1 MCGIVGTAS
10 RNLKIDTKQL
20 SIMRDTMCHR
30 GPDDAGL
37 WFEPEG
43 GVGLA
48 HRRLSIIDLSQAG
61 HQPMTDINEQFWI
74 VFNGEI
80 YNYRRLRE
88 KLKSMNLRFRTNS
101 DTEIILQAYKA
112 WGENCLEKL
121 NGMFAFALYDKL
133 KKRLFIA
140 RDRTGQKPLFYYH
153 SKDRLTFA
161 SELKAL
167 MADQAL
173 PRELDLESLNFYL
186 AYGYI
191 PGEMCILKG
200 IHKLPPGHMMT
211 YDVETDQLTIRQYW
225 QLPTF
230 TETKTTNTNELAD
243 RFQELLRDSVR
254 LRLIADVPVGIL
266 LSGGIDSSL
275 VTAMAVEVASK
286 PIKTF
291 TISFPGH
298 DKYDERSYARLVAS
312 HFGTDHTEL
321 EMEPTS
327 IDVLSDLAKQF
338 DEPIA
343 DSSMVPTYLISRLIR
358 QHATVALGGDGGDE
372 LFGGYPHHCWVQHQN
387 RLRYFTP
394 SPLRSL
400 MFKAASKLLPAGFKG
415 RNYILGC
422 LSELPF
428 SIAQINVYF
437 DTMMRQRLLNPVWS
451 EANSKQT
458 SPEFYKAGLC
468 VSTGTPLQM
477 ATSVDFLT
485 YLPEDILVKVDRAS
499 MLTSLEIRSPYLDH
513 RIIEFAFRQVPDK
526 LRATINKRKI
536 LPCRLAKDLLPKQLD
551 LKRKQGFTIPLHQ
564 WFKGSWGTYFEQILQ
579 ETDSNLF
586 DQNIIRQLIKY
597 QRKGFSNSQR
607 LFALVIFEL
616 WRSNYGIRYN

>member
-10 RNLKIDTKQL
+10 RNLKINAKLL

-37 WFEPEG
+37 WYDPKG
-43 GVGLA
+43 RVGLG
-48 HRRLSIIDLSQAG
+48 HRRLSIIDLTQAG
-61 HQPMTDINEQFWI
+61 HQPMTDINEQFCI

-80 YNYRRLRE
+80 YNYRRLRN
-88 KLKSMNLRFRTNS
+88 KLISKGLRFRTNS
-101 DTEIILQAYKA
+101 DTEIILQAYQA
-112 WGENCLEKL
+112 WGENCLARL
-121 NGMFAFALYDKL
+121 NGMFAFALYDKS

-140 RDRTGQKPLFYYH
+140 RDRAGQKPLFYYH
-153 SKDRLTFA
+153 SNGRLTFA

-167 MADQAL
+167 MADPTF
-173 PRELDLESLNFYL
+173 PRELNLEALNFYL

-211 YDVETDQLTIRQYW
+211 YDVEIDHLMVRQYW
-225 QLPTF
+225 RLPTY
-230 TETKTTNTNELAD
+230 TQTNTTDVGELVS

-275 VTAMAVEVASK
+275 VTAMAAEVASK
-286 PIKTF
+286 PVKTF

-298 DKYDERSYARLVAS
+298 DKYDEGPHARLVAS

-321 EMEPTS
+321 EAEPTS
-327 IDVLSDLAKQF
+327 IEVLSDLAKQY

-372 LFGGYPHHCWVQHQN
+372 LFGGYPHHCWVQQQKY
-387 RLRYFTP
+387 LRYFTP
-394 SPLRSL
+394 HPLRAL
-400 MFKAASKLLPAGFKG
+400 MYRAAGKLLPPGLKG

-422 LSELPF
+422 LSELPY
-428 SIAQINVYF
+428 SIAQVNIYF
-437 DTMMRQRLLNPVWS
+437 DAGMRRRLLAPVWS
-451 EANSKQT
+451 EANLGRM
-458 SPEFYKAGLC
+458 SPESYKAARC
-468 VSTGTPLQM
+468 DSTGTPLQL

-499 MLTSLEIRSPYLDH
+499 MLTSLEVRSPYLDH
-513 RIIEFAFRQVPDK
+513 RIIEFAFQQVPDNFRAG
-526 LRATINKRKI
+526 LRERKI
-536 LPCRLAKDLLPKQLD
+536 LPCRLAKSLLPKQLD
-551 LKRKQGFTIPLHQ
+551 LKRKQGFTMPLHQ
-564 WFKGSWGTYFEQILQ
+564 WFKGSWGTYFEQVLR
-579 ETDSNLF
+579 EADSNLF
-586 DQNIIRQLIKY
+586 DQTVIRQLIDY
-597 QRKGFSNSQR
+597 QRRGFLNSQR
-607 LFALVIFEL
+607 LFTLVIFEL
-616 WRSNYGIRYN
+616 WRRHYGIQYS

>member
-10 RNLKIDTKQL
+10 QNIKIDAKLL
-20 SIMRDTMCHR
+20 SIMRDTMHHR

-37 WFEPEG
+37 WFDSKG

-61 HQPMTDINEQFWI
+61 HQPMTDINEQFCI

-80 YNYRRLRE
+80 YNYRRLRD
-88 KLKSMNLRFRTNS
+88 KLISMGLSFRTNS
-101 DTEIILQAYKA
+101 DTEIILQAYQA
-112 WGENCLEKL
+112 WGENCLERL
-121 NGMFAFALYDKL
+121 NGMFAFALYDKS

-153 SKDRLTFA
+153 SNGRLTFA

-167 MADQAL
+167 MEDPAF
-173 PRELDLESLNFYL
+173 PRELDLEALNFYL

-191 PGEMCILKG
+191 PGKMCILKG
-200 IHKLPPGHMMT
+200 VYKLPPGHMMT
-211 YDVETDQLTIRQYW
+211 YDVETDQLMIRQYW
-225 QLPTF
+225 RLPTF
-230 TETKTTNTNELAD
+230 IETNATDVTELVS
-243 RFQELLRDSVR
+243 RFQELLKDSVR

-286 PIKTF
+286 PVKTF

-298 DKYDERSYARLVAS
+298 DRYDERPYARLVAS

-327 IDVLSDLAKQF
+327 IDVLSDLAKQY

-372 LFGGYPHHCWVQHQN
+372 LFGGYPHHCWVQHQKH
-387 RLRYFTP
+387 LRYFAP
-394 SPLRSL
+394 HPLRPL
-400 MFKAASKLLPAGFKG
+400 MFKAAGKLIPPGFKG
-415 RNYILGC
+415 RNYILGS
-422 LSELPF
+422 LSELPY
-428 SIAQINVYF
+428 SIAQINTYF
-437 DTMMRQRLLNPVWS
+437 DPGMRQRLLAPVWS
-451 EANSKQT
+451 KANLGQT
-458 SPEFYKAGLC
+458 SPESYKAALC
-468 VSTGTPLQM
+468 DSTDTPLQM

-513 RIIEFAFRQVPDK
+513 RMIEFAFRQVPDNF
-526 LRATINKRKI
+526 RATLRKRKI
-536 LPCRLAKDLLPKQLD
+536 LPCLLAKSLLPKQLD
-551 LKRKQGFTIPLHQ
+551 LKRKQGFTMPLHQ
-564 WFKGSWGTYFEQILQ
+564 WFKGNWGTYFEQVLR
-579 ETDSNLF
+579 EADSSLF
-586 DQNIIRQLIKY
+586 DQTVIRQLINY
-597 QRKGFSNSQR
+597 QRRGFLNSQR

-616 WRSNYGIRYN
+616 WRRNYGIRYN

>member
-10 RNLKIDTKQL
+10 QKFKIDSKLL
-20 SIMRDTMCHR
+20 SIMRDTMRHR

-37 WFEPEG
+37 WFDSKG
-43 GVGLA
+43 CVGLA
-48 HRRLSIIDLSQAG
+48 HRRLSIIDLSQSG
-61 HQPMTDINEQFWI
+61 HQPMTDINDQFCI

-80 YNYRRLRE
+80 YNYRRLRD
-88 KLKSMNLRFRTNS
+88 KLISMDFRFRTNS
-101 DTEIILQAYKA
+101 DTEIILQAYQA

-121 NGMFAFALYDKL
+121 NGMFAFALYDKS

-153 SKDRLTFA
+153 SNGRLVFA

-167 MADQAL
+167 MADPAF
-173 PRELDLESLNFYL
+173 PRELDLEALNFYL

-191 PGEMCILKG
+191 PGNMCILKG
-200 IHKLPPGHMMT
+200 VYKLPPGHMMT
-211 YDVETDQLTIRQYW
+211 YNVETDQLMVRQYW
-225 QLPTF
+225 RLPTF
-230 TETKTTNTNELAD
+230 IETNTTDVSELVS

-286 PIKTF
+286 PVKTF

-298 DKYDERSYARLVAS
+298 DKYDERPYARLVAS

-327 IDVLSDLAKQF
+327 IDVLSDLAKQY

-372 LFGGYPHHCWVQHQN
+372 LFGGYPHHCWVQQQKH
-387 RLRYFTP
+387 LRYFAPP
-394 SPLRSL
+394 SLRPL
-400 MFKAASKLLPAGFKG
+400 MCKAAGKLLPPGLKG

-422 LSELPF
+422 LSELPYN
-428 SIAQINVYF
+428 IAQVNTYF
-437 DTMMRQRLLNPVWS
+437 DAGMRQRLLAPVWS
-451 EANSKQT
+451 KANLGQT
-458 SPEFYKAGLC
+458 SPESYKAALC
-468 VSTGTPLQM
+468 DSTSTPLQM

-513 RIIEFAFRQVPDK
+513 RIIEFAFRQVPDNF
-526 LRATINKRKI
+526 RATLRKRKI
-536 LPCRLAKDLLPKQLD
+536 LPCRLAKSLLPKQLD
-551 LKRKQGFTIPLHQ
+551 LKRKQGFTMPLHQ
-564 WFKGSWGTYFEQILQ
+564 WFKGSWGTYFEQVLR
-579 ETDSNLF
+579 EADSSLF
-586 DQNIIRQLIKY
+586 DQTVIRQLINY
-597 QRKGFSNSQR
+597 QRRGFLNSQR

-616 WRSNYGIRYN
+616 WRRHYGIRYN

>member
-1 MCGIVGTAS
+1 MAFK
-10 RNLKIDTKQL
+10 NLKIDAKLL
-20 SIMRDTMCHR
+20 SIMRDTMIHR

-43 GVGLA
+43 HVGLA

-61 HQPMTDINEQFWI
+61 HQPMTDINEQFCI

-80 YNYRRLRE
+80 YNYRRLRD
-88 KLKSMNLRFRTNS
+88 KLKLMGHNFRTNS
-101 DTEIILQAYKA
+101 DTEIILQAYHA

-121 NGMFAFALYDKL
+121 NGMFAFALYDKS

-140 RDRTGQKPLFYYH
+140 RDRAGQKPLFYYH
-153 SKDRLTFA
+153 SKGRLTFA

-167 MADQAL
+167 MANPDL
-173 PRELDLESLNFYL
+173 PRVLNLESLNFYL

-191 PGEMCILKG
+191 PGKMCILKG
-200 IHKLPPGHMMT
+200 IYKLPPGHMMT
-211 YDVETDQLTIRQYW
+211 YDVETDQLTTKQYW
-225 QLPTF
+225 KLPTF
-230 TETKTTNTNELAD
+230 NETNTTDTSELVD
-243 RFQELLRDSVR
+243 RFQELLKDSVR

-286 PIKTF
+286 PVKTF
-291 TISFPGH
+291 TISFPRH
-298 DKYDERSYARLVAS
+298 EKYDERPYARLVAS

-327 IDVLSDLAKQF
+327 IDVISDLSKQY

-387 RLRYFTP
+387 RLRCFTP
-394 SPLRSL
+394 SLLRPL
-400 MFKAASKLLPAGFKG
+400 MFKAASKLLPAGLKG
-415 RNYILGC
+415 RNYIMGC

-428 SIAQINVYF
+428 SIAQINIYF
-437 DTMMRQRLLNPVWS
+437 DTIMRQRLLNPVWS
-451 EANSKQT
+451 EANLSST
-458 SPEFYKAGLC
+458 SPEFYKADLC
-468 VSTGTPLQM
+468 VSAGTPLQM

-485 YLPEDILVKVDRAS
+485 YLTEDILVKVDRAS

-513 RIIEFAFRQVPDK
+513 RIIEFAFRQVPDN
-526 LRATINKRKI
+526 LRATLHKRKI
-536 LPCRLAKDLLPKQLD
+536 LPCRLAESLLPKQLD
-551 LKRKQGFTIPLHQ
+551 LKRKQGFTMPLHQ
-564 WFKGSWGTYFEQILQ
+564 WFKGRWGTYFEEVLR
-579 ETDSNLF
+579 EADSSLF
-586 DQNIIRQLIKY
+586 DQTVIRQLINY
-597 QRKGFSNSQR
+597 QKRGFLNSQR

-616 WRSNYGIRYN
+616 WRRNYRIRIN

>member
-10 RNLKIDTKQL
+10 KNIKIDAKLL

-37 WFEPEG
+37 WFDLKG
-43 GVGLA
+43 RVGLA

-61 HQPMTDINEQFWI
+61 HQPMADINDQFSI

-88 KLKSMNLRFRTNS
+88 KLLSMDLSFRTNS
-101 DTEIILQAYKA
+101 DTEIILQSYQA
-112 WGENCLEKL
+112 WGENCLDRL
-121 NGMFAFALYDKL
+121 NGMFAFALYDKS

-153 SKDRLTFA
+153 SNGKFAFA

-167 MADQAL
+167 MADPAF
-173 PRELDLESLNFYL
+173 PRVLDLEALNFYL

-191 PGEMCILKG
+191 PGNMCILKG
-200 IHKLPPGHMMT
+200 VHKLPPGHMMT
-211 YDVETDQLTIRQYW
+211 YNVETDQLMIRQYW
-225 QLPTF
+225 KLPTF
-230 TETKTTNTNELAD
+230 TETNTTDISELTS
-243 RFQELLRDSVR
+243 RFQELLKDSVR

-275 VTAMAVEVASK
+275 VTAMAVEVSSRQV
-286 PIKTF
+286 KTF

-298 DKYDERSYARLVAS
+298 DKYDERPYARLVAS

-327 IDVLSDLAKQF
+327 IDVLSDLAKQY

-387 RLRYFTP
+387 RLRCFTP
-394 SPLRSL
+394 QPLRPL
-400 MFKAASKLLPAGFKG
+400 MYKAAGKLLPPGLKG

-422 LSELPF
+422 LSELPY
-428 SIAQINVYF
+428 SIAQINTYF
-437 DTMMRQRLLNPVWS
+437 DAGMRQRLLAPVWS
-451 EANSKQT
+451 KANLGQT
-458 SPEFYKAGLC
+458 SPESYKAALC
-468 VSTGTPLQM
+468 DSTATPLQM

-513 RIIEFAFRQVPDK
+513 RIIEFAFRQVPDNF
-526 LRATINKRKI
+526 RATLRKRKI
-536 LPCRLAKDLLPKQLD
+536 IPCRLAKSLLPKELD
-551 LKRKQGFTIPLHQ
+551 LKRKQGFTMPLHQ
-564 WFKGSWGTYFEQILQ
+564 WFKGSWGTYFEQVLR
-579 ETDSNLF
+579 EADSSLF
-586 DQNIIRQLIKY
+586 DQTVIRQLINY
-597 QRKGFSNSQR
+597 QRRGFLNSQR

-616 WRSNYGIRYN
+616 WRRNYGIRYN

>member
-10 RNLKIDTKQL
+10 QKIKIDAKL
-20 SIMRDTMCHR
+20 LMIMRDTMCHR

-37 WFEPEG
+37 WLDPKG
-43 GVGLA
+43 CVGLA

-61 HQPMTDINEQFWI
+61 HQPMIDINDQFCI

-80 YNYRRLRE
+80 YNYRRLRD
-88 KLKSMNLRFRTNS
+88 KLISMGLSFRTNS
-101 DTEIILQAYKA
+101 DTEIILQAYQA

-121 NGMFAFALYDKL
+121 NGMFAFALYDKS

-153 SKDRLTFA
+153 SNVRLTFA

-167 MADQAL
+167 MEDPAF
-173 PRELDLESLNFYL
+173 PRELDLEALNFYL

-191 PGEMCILKG
+191 PGNMCILKG
-200 IHKLPPGHMMT
+200 VYKLPPGHMMT
-211 YDVETDQLTIRQYW
+211 YNVETDRLIIRQYW
-225 QLPTF
+225 RLPTS
-230 TETKTTNTNELAD
+230 TQTNAADAGELVS
-243 RFQELLRDSVR
+243 RFQELLKDSVR

-286 PIKTF
+286 PVKTF

-298 DKYDERSYARLVAS
+298 DRYDERPYARLVAS

-327 IDVLSDLAKQF
+327 IDVLSDLAKQY

-387 RLRYFTP
+387 RLRCFTP
-394 SPLRSL
+394 HPLRPL
-400 MFKAASKLLPAGFKG
+400 MYKAAGKLFPPGLKG

-422 LSELPF
+422 LSELPY
-428 SIAQINVYF
+428 SIAQVNTYF
-437 DTMMRQRLLNPVWS
+437 DAGLRQRLLAPVWS
-451 EANSKQT
+451 KANLAQT
-458 SPEFYKAGLC
+458 SPESYKAALC
-468 VSTGTPLQM
+468 DSTGTPLQM

-513 RIIEFAFRQVPDK
+513 RMIEFAFRQVPDN
-526 LRATINKRKI
+526 LRATLRKRKI
-536 LPCRLAKDLLPKQLD
+536 LPCRLAKNLLPKQLD
-551 LKRKQGFTIPLHQ
+551 LKRKQGFTMPLHQ
-564 WFKGSWGTYFEQILQ
+564 WFKGSWGTYFEQVLR
-579 ETDSNLF
+579 EADNNLF
-586 DQNIIRQLIKY
+586 DQTVIHQLINY
-597 QRKGFSNSQR
+597 QRRGFLNSQR

-616 WRSNYGIRYN
+616 WRRNYGIRYN

>member
-10 RNLKIDTKQL
+10 KNIKIDAKLL

-37 WFEPEG
+37 WFDPKG
-43 GVGLA
+43 RVGLA
-48 HRRLSIIDLSQAG
+48 HRRLSIIDLSQTG
-61 HQPMTDINEQFWI
+61 HQPMTDINEQFCI

-80 YNYRRLRE
+80 YNYRRLRD
-88 KLKSMNLRFRTNS
+88 KLISMDLSFRTNS
-101 DTEIILQAYKA
+101 DTEIILQAYQA

-121 NGMFAFALYDKL
+121 NGMFAFALYDKS
-133 KKRLFIA
+133 KKHLFIA

-153 SKDRLTFA
+153 SNGRLAFA
-161 SELKAL
+161 SELKAF
-167 MADQAL
+167 MADPAF
-173 PRELDLESLNFYL
+173 PRELDLEALNFYL

-191 PGEMCILKG
+191 PGNMCILKRVY
-200 IHKLPPGHMMT
+200 KLPPGHMMT
-211 YDVETDQLTIRQYW
+211 YEVETDQLTIRQYW
-225 QLPTF
+225 SLPTF
-230 TETKTTNTNELAD
+230 IETNTTDVSELAS

-286 PIKTF
+286 PVKTF

-298 DKYDERSYARLVAS
+298 DKYDERPYARLVAS

-327 IDVLSDLAKQF
+327 IDVLSDLAKQY

-387 RLRYFTP
+387 CLRYFAP
-394 SPLRSL
+394 PPLRSL
-400 MFKAASKLLPAGFKG
+400 MYKAAGKFLPPGFKG

-422 LSELPF
+422 LSELPY
-428 SIAQINVYF
+428 SIAQVNTYF
-437 DTMMRQRLLNPVWS
+437 DAGMRQRLLAPVWS
-451 EANSKQT
+451 KANLGKM
-458 SPEFYKAGLC
+458 SPEFYKVALC
-468 VSTGTPLQM
+468 DSTGTPLQM

-513 RIIEFAFRQVPDK
+513 RIIEFAFQQVPDK
-526 LRATINKRKI
+526 FRATLRKRKI
-536 LPCRLAKDLLPKQLD
+536 LPCHLAKSLLPKQLD
-551 LKRKQGFTIPLHQ
+551 LKRKQGFTMPLHQ
-564 WFKGSWGTYFEQILQ
+564 WFKGSWGTYFEQVLR
-579 ETDSNLF
+579 EADSSLF
-586 DQNIIRQLIKY
+586 DQTIIRQLIDY
-597 QRKGFSNSQR
+597 QRLGFLNSQR

-616 WRSNYGIRYN
+616 WRRNYGIRYN

>member
-1 MCGIVGTAS
+1 MCGIVGIAS
-10 RNLKIDTKQL
+10 RNIKVEEKLL

-37 WFEPEG
+37 WFDSKG
-43 GVGLA
+43 RVGLA

-61 HQPMTDINEQFWI
+61 HQPMTDINNQFCI

-80 YNYRRLRE
+80 YNYRRLRD
-88 KLKSMNLRFRTNS
+88 KLISMGLSFRTNS

-112 WGENCLEKL
+112 WGENCLERL
-121 NGMFAFALYDKL
+121 NGMFAFALYDKS

-153 SKDRLTFA
+153 SNGRLAFA

-167 MADQAL
+167 MADPAF
-173 PRELDLESLNFYL
+173 PRELDLEALNFYL

-191 PGEMCILKG
+191 PGKMCILKG
-200 IHKLPPGHMMT
+200 IYKLPPGHMMT
-211 YDVETDQLTIRQYW
+211 YDVETDQLMIRQYW
-225 QLPTF
+225 RLPTF
-230 TETKTTNTNELAD
+230 METNATDVNELVS

-275 VTAMAVEVASK
+275 VTAMAVEVASR
-286 PIKTF
+286 PVKTF

-298 DKYDERSYARLVAS
+298 GKYDERPYARLVAS

-327 IDVLSDLAKQF
+327 IDVLSDLAKQY

-372 LFGGYPHHCWVQHQN
+372 LFGGYPHHSWVQHQN

-394 SPLRSL
+394 HPLRPL
-400 MFKAASKLLPAGFKG
+400 MYKVAGKLLPPGLKG

-422 LSELPF
+422 LSELPY
-428 SIAQINVYF
+428 SIAQVNTYF
-437 DTMMRQRLLNPVWS
+437 DAGMRQRLLAPVWS
-451 EANSKQT
+451 EANLGNM
-458 SPEFYKAGLC
+458 SPEFYKAALC
-468 VSTGTPLQM
+468 DSTATPLQM

-513 RIIEFAFRQVPDK
+513 RIIEFAFRQVPDNF
-526 LRATINKRKI
+526 RATLRKRKI
-536 LPCRLAKDLLPKQLD
+536 LPCLLAKSLLPTQLD
-551 LKRKQGFTIPLHQ
+551 LKRKQGFTMPLHQ
-564 WFKGSWGTYFEQILQ
+564 WFKGSWGTYFEQVLR
-579 ETDSNLF
+579 EADSSLF
-586 DQNIIRQLIKY
+586 DQTVIRQLINY
-597 QRKGFSNSQR
+597 QRRGFLNSQR

-616 WRSNYGIRYN
+616 WRRNYGIRYN

>member
-1 MCGIVGTAS
+1 MCGIVGIAS
-10 RNLKIDTKQL
+10 QKMKIDTKLL
-20 SIMRDTMCHR
+20 SIMRDTMRHR

-37 WFEPEG
+37 WFDPKG
-43 GVGLA
+43 CVGLA
-48 HRRLSIIDLSQAG
+48 HRRLSIIDLSKTG
-61 HQPMTDINEQFWI
+61 HQPMTEIHDQFCI

-80 YNYRRLRE
+80 YNYRRLRD
-88 KLKSMNLRFRTNS
+88 KLISMGLSFRTNS
-101 DTEIILQAYKA
+101 DTEIILQAYQA
-112 WGENCLEKL
+112 WGENCLERL
-121 NGMFAFALYDKL
+121 NGMFAFALYDKS
-133 KKRLFIA
+133 KKQLFIV

-153 SKDRLTFA
+153 SNGRLAFA

-167 MADQAL
+167 MADPAF
-173 PRELDLESLNFYL
+173 PRELDIKALNFYL

-191 PGEMCILKG
+191 PGNMCILKG
-200 IHKLPPGHMMT
+200 VHKLPPGHMMT
-211 YDVETDQLTIRQYW
+211 YNVETDQLIIRQYW
-225 QLPTF
+225 RLPTF
-230 TETKTTNTNELAD
+230 IETNATDISELAS
-243 RFQELLRDSVR
+243 RFHELLRDSVR
-254 LRLIADVPVGIL
+254 LRLSADVPVGIL

-298 DKYDERSYARLVAS
+298 DKYDERPYARLVAS

-327 IDVLSDLAKQF
+327 KDVLSDLAKQY

-387 RLRYFTP
+387 RLRYLAP
-394 SPLRSL
+394 PPLRPL
-400 MFKAASKLLPAGFKG
+400 MRKAAGKLLPPGLKG

-422 LSELPF
+422 LSELPY
-428 SIAQINVYF
+428 SIAQVNTYF
-437 DTMMRQRLLNPVWS
+437 DAGMRQRLLAPVWS
-451 EANSKQT
+451 EANLGET
-458 SPEFYKAGLC
+458 SPESYKAALC
-468 VSTGTPLQM
+468 DSTGTPLQM

-485 YLPEDILVKVDRAS
+485 FLPEDILVKVDRAS

-513 RIIEFAFRQVPDK
+513 RIVDFAFRQVPDK
-526 LRATINKRKI
+526 FRATLRKRKI
-536 LPCRLAKDLLPKQLD
+536 LPCHFAKGLLPKQLD
-551 LKRKQGFTIPLHQ
+551 LKRKQGFTMPLHQ
-564 WFKGSWGTYFEQILQ
+564 WFKGSWGTYFEQVLQ
-579 ETDSNLF
+579 EADSSLF
-586 DQNIIRQLIKY
+586 DQKVIRQLINY
-597 QRKGFSNSQR
+597 QRWGFLNSQR

-616 WRSNYGIRYN
+616 WRRNYGIQLN

>member
-10 RNLKIDTKQL
+10 QNIKVDEKLL

-37 WFEPEG
+37 WFDLKG
-43 GVGLA
+43 RVGLA

-61 HQPMTDINEQFWI
+61 HQPMTDINDQFSI

-88 KLKSMNLRFRTNS
+88 KLISMGLSFRTNS
-101 DTEIILQAYKA
+101 DTEIILQAYQA
-112 WGENCLEKL
+112 WGENCLERL
-121 NGMFAFALYDKL
+121 NGMFAFALYDKS

-153 SKDRLTFA
+153 SNGRLTFA

-167 MADQAL
+167 MADPAF
-173 PRELDLESLNFYL
+173 PRELDLEALNFYL

-191 PGEMCILKG
+191 PGNMCILKG
-200 IHKLPPGHMMT
+200 VYKLPPGHMMT
-211 YDVETDQLTIRQYW
+211 YNVETDQLMIRQYW
-225 QLPTF
+225 RLPTF
-230 TETKTTNTNELAD
+230 IETNATDVSELVS

-286 PIKTF
+286 PVKTF

-298 DKYDERSYARLVAS
+298 DKYDERPYARLVAS

-327 IDVLSDLAKQF
+327 IDVLSDLANQY

-387 RLRYFTP
+387 RLRYFIP
-394 SPLRSL
+394 HPLRPL
-400 MFKAASKLLPAGFKG
+400 MYKAAGRLLPPGLKG

-422 LSELPF
+422 LSELPY
-428 SIAQINVYF
+428 SIAQVNIYF
-437 DTMMRQRLLNPVWS
+437 DAGMRQRLLAPVWS
-451 EANSKQT
+451 KANLGQT
-458 SPEFYKAGLC
+458 SPESYKAALC
-468 VSTGTPLQM
+468 DSTGTPLQM

-513 RIIEFAFRQVPDK
+513 RMIEFAFRQVPDNFK
-526 LRATINKRKI
+526 ATLRKRKI
-536 LPCRLAKDLLPKQLD
+536 LPCLLAKSLLPKQLD
-551 LKRKQGFTIPLHQ
+551 LKRKQGFTMPLHQ
-564 WFKGSWGTYFEQILQ
+564 WFKGNWGTYFEQVLR
-579 ETDSNLF
+579 EADSSLF
-586 DQNIIRQLIKY
+586 DQTVIRQLINY
-597 QRKGFSNSQR
+597 QRRGFLNSQR

-616 WRSNYGIRYN
+616 WRRNYGIRYN

>member
-10 RNLKIDTKQL
+10 QNIKVDEKLL

-37 WFEPEG
+37 WFDPKG

-61 HQPMTDINEQFWI
+61 HQPMTDIKDQFCI

-80 YNYRRLRE
+80 YNYRRLRD
-88 KLKSMNLRFRTNS
+88 KLISMGFHFQTNS
-101 DTEIILQAYKA
+101 DTEIILQAYQA
-112 WGENCLEKL
+112 WGENCLERL
-121 NGMFAFALYDKL
+121 NGMFAFALYDKS

-140 RDRTGQKPLFYYH
+140 RDRTGQKPLFYYQ
-153 SKDRLTFA
+153 SNGRLVFA

-167 MADQAL
+167 MADPAF
-173 PRELDLESLNFYL
+173 PRELDLEALNFYL

-191 PGEMCILKG
+191 PGNMCILKG
-200 IHKLPPGHMMT
+200 IYKLPPGHMMT
-211 YDVETDQLTIRQYW
+211 YDVETDRLVIRQYW
-225 QLPTF
+225 RLPTF
-230 TETKTTNTNELAD
+230 KETNVTDISELAS
-243 RFQELLRDSVR
+243 RFQELLKDSVR

-275 VTAMAVEVASK
+275 VTAMAVEVASR
-286 PIKTF
+286 PVKTF

-298 DKYDERSYARLVAS
+298 DKYDERPYARLVAS

-327 IDVLSDLAKQF
+327 IDVLSDLANQY

-387 RLRYFTP
+387 RLRYLTP
-394 SPLRSL
+394 HPLRPL
-400 MFKAASKLLPAGFKG
+400 MYKAAGKLIPPGFKG

-422 LSELPF
+422 LSELPY
-428 SIAQINVYF
+428 SIAQVNTYF
-437 DTMMRQRLLNPVWS
+437 DAGTRQRLLAPVWS
-451 EANSKQT
+451 KANLGKT
-458 SPEFYKAGLC
+458 SPESYKAALC
-468 VSTGTPLQM
+468 DSTGTPLQM

-499 MLTSLEIRSPYLDH
+499 MLASLEIRSPYLDH

-526 LRATINKRKI
+526 FRATLRKRKI
-536 LPCRLAKDLLPKQLD
+536 LPCRLAKSLLPKQLD
-551 LKRKQGFTIPLHQ
+551 LKRKQGFTMPLHQ
-564 WFKGSWGTYFEQILQ
+564 WFKGSWGTYFEQVLR
-579 ETDSNLF
+579 EADSNLF
-586 DQNIIRQLIKY
+586 DQTIIRQLINY
-597 QRKGFSNSQR
+597 QRHGFLNSQR

-616 WRSNYGIRYN
+616 WRRNYGIRYN